1 MLTQVEQKALDYI
14 AGYIHDNGGISPTY
28 REIMHCMGWRTKG
41 QIGFLLNRLASKGRL
56 RRLSKRSRA
65 LEVIDASPQP
75 KPVMRLGNAQF
86 FQWDDEAQKL
96 VPWSR

>member
-1 MLTQVEQKALDYI
+1 MLTQTEQKALDYI

-41 QIGFLLNRLASKGRL
+41 QIGFLLNRLAEKGRL

-65 LEVIDASPQP
+65 LEVIEPEYYAWDNEAKELVRWRP
-75 KPVMRLGNAQF
+75 K
-86 FQWDDEAQKL
+86 
-96 VPWSR
+96 